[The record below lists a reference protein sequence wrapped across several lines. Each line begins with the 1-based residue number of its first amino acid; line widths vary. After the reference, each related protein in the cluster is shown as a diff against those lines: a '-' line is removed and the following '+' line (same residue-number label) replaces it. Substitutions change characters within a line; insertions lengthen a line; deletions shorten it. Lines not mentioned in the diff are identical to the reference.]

1 MNWKSYNIN
10 MINIK
15 QFIETK
21 KVIIILAVIIIALLG
36 FITYRSGSKKS
47 IPENE
52 ENLSAETTETS
63 AVATTET
70 SATPTVK
77 KPTTSQTQ
85 PIIKKTTTAIVD
97 LGIKIITPALG
108 ESWTFGKI
116 HTIRWSTGAGI
127 KGYIELLDASTK
139 QIIGWITPEISS
151 SQTYFDWD
159 TKMVSVGRM
168 DPSRKDITPGN
179 YIIKIVFDGPKSPIE
194 SAMLSI
200 ISSADEK
207 IITNNNVL
215 IQNGIFAPNFITIR
229 TGDKVIIVNNETAL
243 KTIQINNIPVAILSK
258 NSAYVF
264 EPKAAGTYELRL
276 KEQILAKLTVV
287 VQ

>member
-77 KPTTSQTQ
+77 NRQLRKHSQLLKKPQ
-85 PIIKKTTTAIVD
+85 PQ
-97 LGIKIITPALG
+97 L
-108 ESWTFGKI
+108 
-116 HTIRWSTGAGI
+116 
-127 KGYIELLDASTK
+127 
-139 QIIGWITPEISS
+139 
-151 SQTYFDWD
+151 
-159 TKMVSVGRM
+159 
-168 DPSRKDITPGN
+168 
-179 YIIKIVFDGPKSPIE
+179 
-194 SAMLSI
+194 
-200 ISSADEK
+200 
-207 IITNNNVL
+207 
-215 IQNGIFAPNFITIR
+215 
-229 TGDKVIIVNNETAL
+229 
-243 KTIQINNIPVAILSK
+243 
-258 NSAYVF
+258 
-264 EPKAAGTYELRL
+264 
-276 KEQILAKLTVV
+276 
-287 VQ
+287 